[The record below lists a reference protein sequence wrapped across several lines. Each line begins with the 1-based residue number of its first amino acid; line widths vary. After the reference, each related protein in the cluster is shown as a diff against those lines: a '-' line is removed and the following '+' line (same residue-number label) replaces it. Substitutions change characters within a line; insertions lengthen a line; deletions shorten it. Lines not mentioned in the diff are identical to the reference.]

1 MRLPDDCTIGYI
13 IEGLLEVKLLHSPL
27 FHSHLENLQRLRG
40 ESVLQQVGLSMSFS
54 NNYTS
59 VWSERLNRLNTFQWR
74 RMSTESSSELCPV
87 HLLHLSKK
95 YTSTLANWV
104 IQLSPLSGTLSTILN
119 LNNGVPHFLVS
130 EFPWVTIAASV
141 EENSIWCEKVCR
153 IQSVLI
159 HTVYNISIRVTA
171 STSLITKT

>member
-59 VWSERLNRLNTFQWR
+59 VWSERLNFSTFQRR
-74 RMSTESSSELCPV
+74 RMSMGSSSELCPV

-95 YTSTLANWV
+95 YTSTLASWV
-104 IQLSPLSGTLSTILN
+104 LQLSPLSGTHSTILN
-119 LNNGVPHFLVS
+119 LNNGVLHFLVS

-141 EENSIWCEKVCR
+141 EENSIWCEKV
-153 IQSVLI
+153 SLPN
-159 HTVYNISIRVTA
+159 TVCLNSYC
-171 STSLITKT
+171 LQY